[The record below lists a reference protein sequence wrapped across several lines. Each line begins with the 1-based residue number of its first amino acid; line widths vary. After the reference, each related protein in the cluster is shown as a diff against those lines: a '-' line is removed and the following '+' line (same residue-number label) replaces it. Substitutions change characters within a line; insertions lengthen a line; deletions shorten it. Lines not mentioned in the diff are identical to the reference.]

1 MSDSTHSTAEHP
13 LLSPTGQQQLDA
25 LCHSPVRTGNQV
37 KLLASGAESYRYR
50 WELLDEAKT
59 SIHIVAFSVMRDKTS
74 LRLRDV
80 LLEKLK
86 QGVEVKIIVDDAVM
100 WSTFSGGIV
109 NDLQRAGA
117 QVIRYH
123 KLFYKLMPDFSKGQP
138 FKQAI
143 RIFKHKLKR
152 RFHEKYMVIDGTQ
165 VILGGINWGN
175 KYAFGGI
182 EPKAWRDSDALL
194 TGPVVSDIQRQF
206 HKDFDR
212 YSVMDRYLA
221 KDLGHDLPEQE
232 SAHTL
237 TDNPATGTENV
248 RYVAHKPYDD
258 NELAL
263 TNAYLHVIRQAQD
276 FIYWGCHGIRP
287 PNVIA
292 DALAAAVERGV
303 DVRLYT
309 NSHKSSQTLMM
320 YGLVGWMYK
329 ESHRHFYG
337 LLARG
342 IRVFEWQKPGAFHS
356 KNMVVDDVFASVG
369 SYNIARG
376 SVFHHTE
383 SNIFVTSGHFPV
395 DVRKQF
401 EIDEQDC
408 REIHIADLTTPS
420 DSENPYLRKL
430 NYRHTMI
437 NDDLLPE
444 AVRKTL
450 QTTEMENED

>member
-1 MSDSTHSTAEHP
+1 MSDSTNSPATHP
-13 LLSPTGQQQLDA
+13 LLSPTGQQQLDV
-25 LCHSPVRTGNQV
+25 LCHSPMRTGNQV

-50 WELLDEAKT
+50 WELLDKAKT
-59 SIHIVAFSVMRDKTS
+59 SIHIVAFSMMRDKTS

-80 LLEKLK
+80 LLGKLK
-86 QGVEVKIIVDDAVM
+86 QGVEVKLIVDDAVM

-109 NDLQRAGA
+109 NDLQQAGA
-117 QVIRYH
+117 QTIRYH
-123 KLFYKLMPDFSKGQP
+123 KLFYKLKPDLSKGQP

-143 RIFKHKLKR
+143 RIFKYKLKR
-152 RFHEKYMVIDGTQ
+152 RFHEKYMIIDGTE

-194 TGPVVSDIQRQF
+194 TGPVVTDIQQQF

-212 YSVMDRYLA
+212 YNVMDRYLD
-221 KDLGHDLPEQE
+221 KDLGHALPEQE
-232 SAHTL
+232 SAHIIPE
-237 TDNPATGTENV
+237 NPATGTEQV

-258 NELAL
+258 NELAM
-263 TNAYLHVIRQAQD
+263 TNAYLQVIRQAQD

-292 DALAAAVERGV
+292 DALAEAVERGV

-309 NSHKSSQTLMM
+309 NSQKSSQTLMM
-320 YGLVGWMYK
+320 RGLAGWMYK
-329 ESHRHFYG
+329 ESHLHFHG
-337 LLARG
+337 LLSRG
-342 IRVFEWQKPGAFHS
+342 VRVFEWQKPGAFHS
-356 KNMVVDDVFASVG
+356 KNMAVDDVFASVG

-383 SNIFVTSGHFPV
+383 SNIFVTAGQFPI

-401 EIDEQDC
+401 EVDEQDC
-408 REIHIADLTTPS
+408 KEIRADDINPPPDNS
-420 DSENPYLRKL
+420 NPYLRKL
-430 NYRHTMI
+430 NYRYSMI
-437 NDDLLPE
+437 NNDLLPD
-444 AVRKTL
+444 AVKKIL
-450 QTTEMENED
+450 QATQNKD

>member
-1 MSDSTHSTAEHP
+1 MSDSTDSPTTHS

-25 LCHSPVRTGNQV
+25 LCHSPMRSGNQV

-50 WELLDEAKT
+50 WELLDKAKT
-59 SIHIVAFSVMRDKTS
+59 SIHIVAFSMMRDKTS
-74 LRLRDV
+74 TRLRDV
-80 LLEKLK
+80 LLEKLE
-86 QGVEVKIIVDDAVM
+86 QGVEVKLIVDDAVM

-109 NDLQRAGA
+109 RDLQQAGA
-117 QVIRYH
+117 KTIRYH
-123 KLFYKLMPDFSKGQP
+123 KLFFNLLPDLSKGQP
-138 FKQAI
+138 FKQAV

-194 TGPVVSDIQRQF
+194 TGPVVSDIQQQF

-212 YSVMDRYLA
+212 YSVMDRYLD
-221 KDLGHDLPEQE
+221 KDLGHELPEQE
-232 SAHTL
+232 SAHIIPE
-237 TDNPATGTENV
+237 NPATGTEQV

-258 NELAL
+258 NELAM

-292 DALAAAVERGV
+292 DALAEAVERGV

-309 NSHKSSQTLMM
+309 NSQKSSQTLMM
-320 YGLVGWMYK
+320 RGLVGWMYK
-329 ESHRHFYG
+329 ESHRHFHG
-337 LLARG
+337 LLSRG

-356 KNMVVDDVFASVG
+356 KNMAVDDVFASVG

-383 SNIFVTSGHFPV
+383 SNIFVTSGQFPM

-408 REIHIADLTTPS
+408 KEIRVDEISPPPNS
-420 DSENPYLRKL
+420 SNPYLRKL
-430 NYRHTMI
+430 NYRYTMI
-437 NDDLLPE
+437 NNDLLPD
-444 AVRKTL
+444 AVKKIL
-450 QTTEMENED
+450 QATKNKD